1 MPDYGNLTQEEL
13 LKLSAPEEPDGFVS
27 FWQETYSLAT
37 AQTLSWHIEREIWSP
52 QEDVRTY
59 LIRAKVWDNTEI
71 ALWISRPENSR
82 GGIVT
87 GQGYGNPSTPG
98 YHDSMT
104 VCFPCIRGLGLSQCK
119 NIPWDTKKHVVYGI
133 GSKETYILRG
143 AVSDLW
149 TATSVMLEMFP
160 DTAENLC
167 YSGGSMGGGMGAL
180 MLPWDKR
187 FHAAYLVVPSFGGNH
202 VRLLVSSKGSGEAVR
217 LYVQDHPE
225 AAKVLSWFDAAT
237 AAKYISI
244 PTIALPALEDPVV
257 APCGQFSVVN
267 SIPEKYKKMYILD
280 KGHSAASERDQ
291 ALLAQMEEVKNK
303 LFYAK
308 NKEISLQELK
318 KS

>member
-1 MPDYGNLTQEEL
+1 MPDYGNMTQEEL
-13 LKLSAPEEPDGFVS
+13 LKLTAPEEPEGFVA
-27 FWQETYSLAT
+27 FWQETYALAT
-37 AQTLSWHIEREIWSP
+37 AQTPVWHIEREIWSP
-52 QEDVRTY
+52 QEGVRTY
-59 LIRAKVWDNTEI
+59 LIRAKEWDNREFS
-71 ALWISRPENSR
+71 LWISRPENSK
-82 GGIVT
+82 GGIVS
-87 GQGYGNPSTPG
+87 GQGYGNPATPG
-98 YHDSMT
+98 YFDSMT

-119 NIPWDTKKHVVYGI
+119 DIPWEVNKHVLWGI

-149 TATSVMLEMFP
+149 TAASVLLEMFP

-187 FHAAYLVVPSFGGNH
+187 FHAAYLIVPSFGGNH
-202 VRLLVSSKGSGEAVR
+202 VRLFVPSKGSGEAVR
-217 LYVQDHPE
+217 LYVQEHPE
-225 AAKVLSWFDAAT
+225 AKKVLSWFDAAT

-280 KGHSAASERDQ
+280 KGHSAPSDKDKTLLEKVDQ
-291 ALLAQMEEVKNK
+291 EKKE
-303 LFYAK
+303 LFTAK
-308 NKEISLQELK
+308 NKEKFFQK
-318 KS
+318 